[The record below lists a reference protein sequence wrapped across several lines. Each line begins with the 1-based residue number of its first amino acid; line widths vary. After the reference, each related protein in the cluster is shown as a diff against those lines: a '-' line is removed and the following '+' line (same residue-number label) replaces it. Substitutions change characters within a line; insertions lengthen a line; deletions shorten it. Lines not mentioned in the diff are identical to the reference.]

1 MFYRDDSRR
10 NPYQGRRQ
18 QRRNVIS
25 SRSKRIAMA
34 SLFGFLGL
42 WYLTPVSDWI
52 VARVLIFVPIEADID
67 LGRKALRSLGYSTVT
82 DSWNVNVIGRQLVA
96 QLDEPR
102 SLPWTFGVVQA
113 DIINAFALPGGIVR
127 ISDTLLRQ
135 LKLSDA
141 ELAAL
146 IGHEMGHILHRHSQA
161 RLLQDQLIGYLFRA
175 VFYEDGDDF
184 RESFGEAVGELLLK
198 SATFLG
204 KQSFSRKNE
213 YEADAKAWELLLL
226 SKRYSPIAVESL
238 LQKLWDVIGGSGDT
252 SWEST
257 HPGTKDR
264 IEALKTRWKE
274 LPLLER
280 QRLGLLKE

>member
-1 MFYRDDSRR
+1 MVSPRSR
-10 NPYQGRRQ
+10 N
-18 QRRNVIS
+18 
-25 SRSKRIAMA
+25 IAMA

-67 LGRKALRSLGYSTVT
+67 LGRKAWRSMGYSTAP
-82 DSWNVNVIGRQLVA
+82 DRWNVNVVGHRLVS
-96 QLDEPR
+96 LLEEPYT
-102 SLPWTFGVVQA
+102 LPWSFAVIRA

-127 ISDTLLRQ
+127 VSDTSLRQ
-135 LKLSDA
+135 LNLSEA

-175 VFYEDGDDF
+175 VFYDDNDSVQ
-184 RESFGEAVGELLLK
+184 ESFGEAIGELLLK
-198 SATFLG
+198 SASFLG

-213 YEADAKAWELLLL
+213 YEADAKAWELLLI
-226 SKRYSPIAVESL
+226 SKRYSPQAVESL
-238 LQKLWDVIGGSGDT
+238 LKKLWDASGGSGDT

-264 IEALKTRWKE
+264 IDALKTKWNE
-274 LPLLER
+274 LPISER
-280 QRLGLLKE
+280 RRLGLLKN